1 MRVFCVGLLLFS
13 VTWAAPTFR
22 PQTEKTEQSCVEE
35 QRITYKGHHEKHGYY
50 VFKYVYMSPGK
61 KNQTDVK
68 QEEKNKDNIG
78 FHHLG
83 KRRNQELSS
92 KENIVQKREKDLS
105 LSEARENNQSSKSQN
120 HFTNRQRLNED
131 YSIHNKDNI
140 YNGLKMSVY
149 SESTGNKGFEDG
161 VDAISKLLH
170 DQEEYGAALIRNN
183 MQHIM
188 RPVTVIKLLREE
200 NKENKPRN
208 VLNKIPARMNY
219 AKGPLKDK
227 KKPQRDSQAQKG
239 PVKSKSTHHIQHN
252 IDYLKHLSKVKKIP
266 SDFEGSGYTDL
277 QERGD
282 NDISPFSGDGQPFKD
297 IPGKGEATGPDLEGT
312 DIQTGFAGPSEAEST
327 NLDTREP
334 GYNEIPEREKNGR
347 NTIGSR
353 DETVKEA
360 DGVDVSLVEGNNDI
374 MGSTNFKKLPG
385 REGNRVDAGSQ
396 NAHQGKVEFHYPP
409 APSKEKR
416 KEGSSD
422 ATESTNYNEIPKN
435 GKGGARKGVDH
446 SNRNQAALNEK
457 QRFPSKG
464 KSQDLPIP
472 SRGLDNEI
480 KTEMNSLNGPSNEN
494 IITHSRKYHYV
505 PHRQNNSMGNKGT
518 PQGKGSWGRQPHS
531 NRRFSS
537 PRRDDSSDSSDSG
550 SSSDSDGD

>member
-1 MRVFCVGLLLFS
+1 MRVFWVGLLLFS

-35 QRITYKGHHEKHGYY
+35 QRITYKGHHEKHGFY

-131 YSIHNKDNI
+131 YSLSNKENI

-161 VDAISKLLH
+161 VDDISKLH

-183 MQHIM
+183 MQHIIG
-188 RPVTVIKLLREE
+188 PVTVIKLLGEE

-219 AKGPLKDK
+219 AKAHFKDK

-239 PVKSKSTHHIQHN
+239 PVKSKSTHQIQHN
-252 IDYLKHLSKVKKIP
+252 IDYLKHLPKVKKIP
-266 SDFEGSGYTDL
+266 SDFEGSGYTDV

-312 DIQTGFAGPSEAEST
+312 DLQTEFAGPSEGEST

-360 DGVDVSLVEGNNDI
+360 DGVDISLVEGSNDI

-435 GKGGARKGVDH
+435 GKDGARKGVDH
-446 SNRNQAALNEK
+446 SNRNQATLNEK

-464 KSQDLPIP
+464 KSQDLPIS

-480 KTEMNSLNGPSNEN
+480 KTKMNSLNGPSNEN
-494 IITHSRKYHYV
+494 ISRKYHYV
-505 PHRQNNSMGNKGT
+505 PHRQNNSLGNKGT
-518 PQGKGSWGRQPHS
+518 PQGKDSWGRQPHS

-537 PRRDDSSDSSDSG
+537 PRRDKSSDSSDSG
-550 SSSDSDGD
+550 SSSESDGD

>member
-1 MRVFCVGLLLFS
+1 MQVFCVGLLLFS

-22 PQTEKTEQSCVEE
+22 PQTEKTEQSSVEE
-35 QRITYKGHHEKHGYY
+35 QRITYKGHHEKHGFY

-61 KNQTDVK
+61 ENQTDRK
-68 QEEKNKDNIG
+68 QEEKNKDTIG

-92 KENIVQKREKDLS
+92 KENIFQKREKDLS
-105 LSEARENNQSSKSQN
+105 LSEARENNQSRKSQN

-131 YSIHNKDNI
+131 HSISNKENI

-161 VDAISKLLH
+161 VDAISKLH
-170 DQEEYGAALIRNN
+170 DQEEYGATLIRNN

-188 RPVTVIKLLREE
+188 GPVTVIKLPGEE
-200 NKENKPRN
+200 DKENKPRN

-219 AKGPLKDK
+219 AKAHLKDK

-239 PVKSKSTHHIQHN
+239 QVKSKSTHPIQHN
-252 IDYLKHLSKVKKIP
+252 IGYLKHLPTVKKIP

-282 NDISPFSGDGQPFKD
+282 NDISHFSGDGQPFKD
-297 IPGKGEATGPDLEGT
+297 IPGKGESTGPDLEGT
-312 DIQTGFAGPSEAEST
+312 DLQTGFAGPSEVEST

-347 NTIGSR
+347 NTVGSR

-360 DGVDVSLVEGNNDI
+360 DGVDVSLVEGSNDI
-374 MGSTNFKKLPG
+374 MGSTNFKELPG
-385 REGNRVDAGSQ
+385 REGNRVNAGSQ

-422 ATESTNYNEIPKN
+422 AAESTNYNEIPKN
-435 GKGGARKGVDH
+435 GKGGASKGADH
-446 SNRNQAALNEK
+446 SNRNQATVHEE

-464 KSQDLPIP
+464 KSRDLPIP
-472 SRGLDNEI
+472 SRGLDN
-480 KTEMNSLNGPSNEN
+480 KMNSLNGPSNEN

-518 PQGKGSWGRQPHS
+518 PQRKASWGRQPHS

-537 PRRDDSSDSSDSG
+537 PRRDESSESSDSG
-550 SSSDSDGD
+550 SSSESSGD

>member
-13 VTWAAPTFR
+13 VTWAAP
-22 PQTEKTEQSCVEE
+22 
-35 QRITYKGHHEKHGYY
+35 
-50 VFKYVYMSPGK
+50 
-61 KNQTDVK
+61 

>member
-35 QRITYKGHHEKHGYY
+35 QRITYKGHHEKQGFY

-61 KNQTDVK
+61 ENQTDVK
-68 QEEKNKDNIG
+68 QEEKNEDNIG

-120 HFTNRQRLNED
+120 HFTNRQRPNED
-131 YSIHNKDNI
+131 YSISNKENVYD
-140 YNGLKMSVY
+140 GLKMSVY

-161 VDAISKLLH
+161 VDAISKLH
-170 DQEEYGAALIRNN
+170 DQEEYGAALIRND

-188 RPVTVIKLLREE
+188 GPVTVMKLLEEE

-208 VLNKIPARMNY
+208 VLNKIPARINY
-219 AKGPLKDK
+219 AKAHLKDK
-227 KKPQRDSQAQKG
+227 KKPQGDSQAQKG
-239 PVKSKSTHHIQHN
+239 LVKSKSTHHIQHN
-252 IDYLKHLSKVKKIP
+252 IDYLKHLPKVKKIP

-277 QERGD
+277 QARGD
-282 NDISPFSGDGQPFKD
+282 NDVSPFSGDGQPFKD

-312 DIQTGFAGPSEAEST
+312 DLQTGFAGPSEAEST
-327 NLDTREP
+327 HLDTREP
-334 GYNEIPEREKNGR
+334 GYNEIPEREKNGKH
-347 NTIGSR
+347 TIGSR

-360 DGVDVSLVEGNNDI
+360 SGVDVSLVEGSNDI

-416 KEGSSD
+416 KEGSGD
-422 ATESTNYNEIPKN
+422 AAESTNYNEIPKN

-446 SNRNQAALNEK
+446 SNRNQATLNEK
-457 QRFPSKG
+457 QSFPSKG

-480 KTEMNSLNGPSNEN
+480 KTKMNSLNGPSNEN

-505 PHRQNNSMGNKGT
+505 PHRQNNSMGSKGT
-518 PQGKGSWGRQPHS
+518 SQRKGSWGRQPHS

-537 PRRDDSSDSSDSG
+537 PRRDESSDSSDS
-550 SSSDSDGD
+550 SSSSESSGD

>member
-1 MRVFCVGLLLFS
+1 MRVFWVGLLLFS

-35 QRITYKGHHEKHGYY
+35 QRITYKGHHEKHGFY

-131 YSIHNKDNI
+131 YSLSNKENI

-161 VDAISKLLH
+161 VDDISKLH

-183 MQHIM
+183 MQHVIG
-188 RPVTVIKLLREE
+188 PVTVIKLVGEE

-219 AKGPLKDK
+219 AKAHFKDK

-239 PVKSKSTHHIQHN
+239 PVKSKSTHQIQHN
-252 IDYLKHLSKVKKIP
+252 IDYLKHLPKVKKIP
-266 SDFEGSGYTDL
+266 SDFEGSGYTDV

-312 DIQTGFAGPSEAEST
+312 DLQTEFAGPSEGEST

-360 DGVDVSLVEGNNDI
+360 DGVDISLVEGSNDI

-435 GKGGARKGVDH
+435 GKDGARKGVDH
-446 SNRNQAALNEK
+446 SNRNQATLNEK

-464 KSQDLPIP
+464 KSQDLPIS

-480 KTEMNSLNGPSNEN
+480 KTKMNSLNGPSNEN
-494 IITHSRKYHYV
+494 ISRKYHYV
-505 PHRQNNSMGNKGT
+505 PHRQNNSLGNKGT
-518 PQGKGSWGRQPHS
+518 PQGKDSWGRQPHS

-537 PRRDDSSDSSDSG
+537 PRRDKSSDSSDSG
-550 SSSDSDGD
+550 SSSESDGD

>member
-1 MRVFCVGLLLFS
+1 MRVFWVGLLLFS

-35 QRITYKGHHEKHGYY
+35 QR
-50 VFKYVYMSPGK
+50 
-61 KNQTDVK
+61 

-131 YSIHNKDNI
+131 YSLSNKENI

-161 VDAISKLLH
+161 VDDISKLH

-183 MQHIM
+183 MQHIIG
-188 RPVTVIKLLREE
+188 PVTVIKLLGEE

-219 AKGPLKDK
+219 AKAHFKDK

-239 PVKSKSTHHIQHN
+239 PVKSKSTHQIQHN
-252 IDYLKHLSKVKKIP
+252 IDYLKHLPKVKKIP
-266 SDFEGSGYTDL
+266 SDFEGSGYTDV

-312 DIQTGFAGPSEAEST
+312 DLQTEFAGPSEGEST

-360 DGVDVSLVEGNNDI
+360 DGVDISLVEGSNDI

-435 GKGGARKGVDH
+435 GKDGARKGVDH
-446 SNRNQAALNEK
+446 SNRNQATLNEK

-464 KSQDLPIP
+464 KSQDLPIS

-480 KTEMNSLNGPSNEN
+480 KTKMNSLNGPSNEN
-494 IITHSRKYHYV
+494 ISRKYHYV
-505 PHRQNNSMGNKGT
+505 PHRQNNSLGNKGT
-518 PQGKGSWGRQPHS
+518 PQGKDSWGRQPHS

-537 PRRDDSSDSSDSG
+537 PRRDKSSDSSDSG
-550 SSSDSDGD
+550 SSSESDGD